1 MIYRFLEFSADAEL
15 FELRRSGDAV
25 RVERRLFEIL
35 IHLVRNRDRVVG
47 SDEILQVVW
56 QGRRVSQG
64 SVTVAMT
71 ALRRALRDEAKKPRA
86 ILTRPGRGYQ
96 FIAHV
101 VEFRAGAGRRL
112 AAIADDFI
120 GRERELRALRE
131 ALDST
136 EAGGLHFSLLSGE
149 PGIGKSRLAIQ
160 FCRIAEAS
168 GARCLQARCLEEE
181 GSPPFWPIVQLV
193 RVVISDEALVSLLPS
208 DVRTELETLASAP
221 SPSEGS
227 LLPDST
233 SGISNRFRLF
243 DSFARM
249 AQSLASGPALVI
261 HLDDVHRCD
270 HASLQAFEFLASQAA
285 RAKLMLVFTD
295 RDVETARSTEHR
307 DAMARLLRAVPSTV
321 LRLDGFD
328 VAEVTDYLAILAAEP
343 SVFSPARVRELTG
356 GNPFFISQ
364 LANMR
369 SLSSDV
375 ANRLPASAQEAI
387 ARQVSGLTERTQS
400 MLKVAAVVGRRFSG
414 SLVEDAIGCNVEVE
428 LDQSLCA
435 RLVEVLEPGDEFAF
449 RHVLVRDVLY
459 DTVPV
464 EERSRLHWKIGLAI
478 SHRPELATSSQ
489 LEDAAFH
496 LYTGLSAG
504 DPTTAF
510 TACRLAGQACSARFA
525 YEESATH
532 FLRASSIASA
542 YLPESIEDRCD
553 VEFALGSELL
563 RSGDRDGGA
572 AAMRRAA
579 DFARRSCD
587 WHRLARVALGS
598 FPGFFSIEAG
608 APDDGVIALLRES
621 LDRTS
626 AESATT
632 RALVMSRLAMA
643 LAWTNCDDERTA
655 LTRGAWELARTSADV
670 SLKLQVLIARWFAE
684 WRPENFE
691 SRWSIADELMAFAG
705 DACDRETTLLCRL
718 FFVTCLIERGETN
731 EFERQLSV
739 FEEAAEVIRQ
749 PEAIWYS
756 TLLKATYALHVGR
769 ISEADQLS
777 RRFAEFGELIRDANV
792 FHSRTTHR
800 VLIAHEMARYDEMVG
815 AASEGSDRYPAMYGW
830 KAARIWALLLSD
842 RVSEGRR
849 EFDILCRD
857 GIASIPRRMDWTVTM
872 AMLSESASRLRDRE
886 RCLELLKL
894 FEPLRGRM
902 IVLGLCVVTWGCA
915 SRFLA
920 KLAAALG
927 QYDQAERFFDEAIA
941 REDEAGARVWA
952 AWSRLELGQL
962 LLSRPTGGLG
972 RSRAARLIEEA
983 RSANSAL
990 GLTGLGNAL
999 ERIS

>member
-1 MIYRFLEFSADAEL
+1 
-15 FELRRSGDAV
+15 
-25 RVERRLFEIL
+25 
-35 IHLVRNRDRVVG
+35 
-47 SDEILQVVW
+47 
-56 QGRRVSQG
+56 
-64 SVTVAMT
+64 
-71 ALRRALRDEAKKPRA
+71 
-86 ILTRPGRGYQ
+86 
-96 FIAHV
+96 
-101 VEFRAGAGRRL
+101 
-112 AAIADDFI
+112 
-120 GRERELRALRE
+120 
-131 ALDST
+131 
-136 EAGGLHFSLLSGE
+136 
-149 PGIGKSRLAIQ
+149 
-160 FCRIAEAS
+160 
-168 GARCLQARCLEEE
+168 
-181 GSPPFWPIVQLV
+181 
-193 RVVISDEALVSLLPS
+193 
-208 DVRTELETLASAP
+208 
-221 SPSEGS
+221 
-227 LLPDST
+227 
-233 SGISNRFRLF
+233 
-243 DSFARM
+243 
-249 AQSLASGPALVI
+249 
-261 HLDDVHRCD
+261 
-270 HASLQAFEFLASQAA
+270 
-285 RAKLMLVFTD
+285 
-295 RDVETARSTEHR
+295 
-307 DAMARLLRAVPSTV
+307 
-321 LRLDGFD
+321 
-328 VAEVTDYLAILAAEP
+328 
-343 SVFSPARVRELTG
+343 
-356 GNPFFISQ
+356 
-364 LANMR
+364 
-369 SLSSDV
+369 
-375 ANRLPASAQEAI
+375 
-387 ARQVSGLTERTQS
+387 
-400 MLKVAAVVGRRFSG
+400 
-414 SLVEDAIGCNVEVE
+414 
-428 LDQSLCA
+428 
-435 RLVEVLEPGDEFAF
+435 
-449 RHVLVRDVLY
+449 
-459 DTVPV
+459 
-464 EERSRLHWKIGLAI
+464 
-478 SHRPELATSSQ
+478 
-489 LEDAAFH
+489 
-496 LYTGLSAG
+496 
-504 DPTTAF
+504 
-510 TACRLAGQACSARFA
+510 
-525 YEESATH
+525 
-532 FLRASSIASA
+532 
-542 YLPESIEDRCD
+542 
-553 VEFALGSELL
+553 
-563 RSGDRDGGA
+563 
-572 AAMRRAA
+572 
-579 DFARRSCD
+579 
-587 WHRLARVALGS
+587 
-598 FPGFFSIEAG
+598 
-608 APDDGVIALLRES
+608 
-621 LDRTS
+621 
-626 AESATT
+626 
-632 RALVMSRLAMA
+632 
-643 LAWTNCDDERTA
+643 
-655 LTRGAWELARTSADV
+655 
-670 SLKLQVLIARWFAE
+670 LIARWFAE